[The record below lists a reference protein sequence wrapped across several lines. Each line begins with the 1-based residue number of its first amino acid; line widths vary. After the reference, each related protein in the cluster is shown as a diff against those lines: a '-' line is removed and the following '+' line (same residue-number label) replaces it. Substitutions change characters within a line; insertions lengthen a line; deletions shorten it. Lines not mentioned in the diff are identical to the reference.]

1 MGGRDLRHGGSP
13 PPDCVSARKQ
23 YICAN
28 LRESAMPAQSARYG
42 LPDPA
47 EPVIHELPPI
57 RFGGLDVA
65 VRVEVRRSPDGVWRG
80 RFLFGGDALAAGHAT
95 AEIFCGPTE
104 ADLWEA
110 VRDLREHHIR
120 DLYRSIAE

>member
-1 MGGRDLRHGGSP
+1 
-13 PPDCVSARKQ
+13 
-23 YICAN
+23 
-28 LRESAMPAQSARYG
+28 MPAQSVRYG
-42 LPDPA
+42 VPDPA

-57 RFGGLDVA
+57 RFGGEDVP

-80 RFLFGGDALAAGHAT
+80 RFLFGGVDGSAAEYAT

-104 ADLWEA
+104 GDLWEA

-120 DLYRSIAE
+120 DLYRSIAQ

>member
-1 MGGRDLRHGGSP
+1 
-13 PPDCVSARKQ
+13 
-23 YICAN
+23 
-28 LRESAMPAQSARYG
+28 MPASSARYG

-57 RFGGLDVA
+57 RYGGTPVP
-65 VRVEVRRSPDGVWRG
+65 VRLSVRRAEDGVWRG
-80 RFLFGGDALAAGHAT
+80 RFLFGDGDSAEPATT
-95 AEIFCGPTE
+95 AEILCGPNE

-120 DLYRSIAE
+120 DLYRSIIE

>member
-1 MGGRDLRHGGSP
+1 
-13 PPDCVSARKQ
+13 
-23 YICAN
+23 
-28 LRESAMPAQSARYG
+28 MPAQSVRYG

-47 EPVIHELPPI
+47 EPVVHDLPPI
-57 RFGGLDVA
+57 RFGGQDVP
-65 VRVEVRRSPDGVWRG
+65 VRVEVRRTPDGVWRG
-80 RFLFGGDALAAGHAT
+80 RFLFGGGDGSSGGLAT

>member
-1 MGGRDLRHGGSP
+1 
-13 PPDCVSARKQ
+13 
-23 YICAN
+23 
-28 LRESAMPAQSARYG
+28 MPAQSVRHG

-57 RFGGLDVA
+57 RFGGQDVA
-65 VRVEVRRSPDGVWRG
+65 VRVEVRRSSDGVWRG
-80 RFLFGGDALAAGHAT
+80 RFLFGVADGSAAGLAT

>member
-1 MGGRDLRHGGSP
+1 
-13 PPDCVSARKQ
+13 
-23 YICAN
+23 
-28 LRESAMPAQSARYG
+28 MPAQSVRYG

-47 EPVIHELPPI
+47 EPVVHELPSI
-57 RFGGLDVA
+57 RFGGQDVPVRVA
-65 VRVEVRRSPDGVWRG
+65 VRRAEDGVWRG
-80 RFLFGGDALAAGHAT
+80 RFLFGATESPDSGLAT

>member
-1 MGGRDLRHGGSP
+1 
-13 PPDCVSARKQ
+13 
-23 YICAN
+23 
-28 LRESAMPAQSARYG
+28 MPAQSVRYG
-42 LPDPA
+42 VPDPA

-57 RFGGLDVA
+57 RFGGEDIP
-65 VRVEVRRSPDGVWRG
+65 VRVEVRRTPDGVWRG
-80 RFLFGGDALAAGHAT
+80 RFLFGGADGLAAEHAT

-120 DLYRSIAE
+120 DLYRSIAQ